1 MLVAGADILNVSSGL
16 LTRPENIALPA
27 SNILKEMINDH
38 IDGKKFLTGKKQ
50 AVDDEALSCSEFEA
64 MKAICL
70 VFENMLLSSSGYPND
85 HILAILSVMF
95 LKLGK

>member
-1 MLVAGADILNVSSGL
+1 MPVADADILNVSSGL

-27 SNILKEMINDH
+27 SNILKEMINVH

-50 AVDDEALSCSEFEA
+50 AVDDEALNGSEFEA
-64 MKAICL
+64 VKAICL
-70 VFENMLLSSSGYPND
+70 VFEDVLLSTSGYPND

-95 LKLGK
+95 LKLGR

>member
-27 SNILKEMINDH
+27 SNILKEMINAH
-38 IDGKKFLTGKKQ
+38 IDVKEFLTGKKQ
-50 AVDDEALSCSEFEA
+50 ADDAALSSSEFETV
-64 MKAICL
+64 KAICL
-70 VFENMLLSSSGYPND
+70 VFENMLLSSSENPND
-85 HILAILSVMF
+85 HMLAVLSVMF